1 MSKFFENNI
10 SIYEAMEFI
19 ENEKYVMPAFQRQ
32 YVWNMEQIEKL
43 WDSILLDYPIA
54 TFLFWHVDEYNT
66 TWDTYF
72 CNFLKTV
79 TFDNK
84 KQADNINYELSS
96 IKPNISDT
104 AILDGQ
110 QRLTSLY
117 LSLFG
122 QAYIRERHARRKTIG
137 GTVAKLVIELNEKIS
152 SEEEYNNK
160 KFDIKFNDKVGQLS
174 VTQFEIK
181 KLIDP
186 NFKNKETRETAI
198 NNVIKNIPADNQQ
211 YAQTILNKLCSKIYD
226 EKLIRYTEILEM
238 QQDDALEMFVR
249 FNSGG
254 KALKPSE
261 ITMSILEAYWPSART
276 EFGKLLT
283 NSFEDFSTD
292 FIIRTALMLFGNVE
306 KTNINKQIAED
317 LKNNWDYLKI
327 ALMNLKNFLDDIKIS
342 ISRFSG
348 SWNVLIPLI
357 FSIYYNH
364 EYKKDYEAMKTY
376 LIRAVLFNFFQSGTK
391 GKLQKL
397 KKKIS
402 EYNYKITVDMLDDIY
417 DFKVTDS
424 KIEDILNSEKGS
436 RMASEALYYLS
447 HEWLNPNYKY
457 EQDHLHPCERFSDDN
472 RKPIGIKFDE
482 WKEWKGNRNRLPNLH
497 LLEGRSNAS
506 KGDIPLLSYVN
517 DMNQEQKSLFY
528 ERSFIR
534 PSISLDFDNFGMF
547 YNERKKNLSTKLLA
561 LLK

>member
-364 EYKKDYEAMKTY
+364 EYKQDYEAMKTY

>member
-1 MSKFFENNI
+1 MSKLIDNSI
-10 SIYEAMEFI
+10 TIYEALQNI
-19 ENEKYVMPAFQRQ
+19 ENGKYVMPAFQRQ
-32 YVWNMEQIEKL
+32 YVWSIEQIEKL

-54 TFLFWHVDEYNT
+54 TFLFWHIDEFNI

-72 CNFLKTV
+72 CNFLKSV
-79 TFDNK
+79 TFDSK
-84 KQADNINYELSS
+84 KQADNINYELSG

-117 LSLFG
+117 LSLYG
-122 QAYIRERHARRKTIG
+122 TSYIREKHARRKTLG
-137 GTVAKLVIELNEKIS
+137 GTLAKLVIELNEKAS
-152 SEEEYNNK
+152 SEEEFNSK
-160 KFDIKFNDKVGQLS
+160 KYDIKFNDKIGQLTA
-174 VTQFEIK
+174 TQFEIK
-181 KLIDP
+181 RLITPD
-186 NFKNKETRETAI
+186 FKNKETRETAI
-198 NNVIKNIPADNQQ
+198 YNVIKNMPKENQE
-211 YAQTILNKLCSKIYD
+211 YAQSILNKLCVKIYD
-226 EKLIRYTEILEM
+226 EKLIRYTEILDM

-283 NSFEDFSTD
+283 NSFEDFGTD

-317 LKNNWDYLKI
+317 LKNNWDYLKA
-327 ALMNLKNFLDDIKIS
+327 ALRNLKIFLEEEKIN

-364 EYKKDYEAMKTY
+364 DYKNSYRDMKVY
-376 LIRAVLFNFFQSGTK
+376 LIRAILFTFFQSGTK

-397 KKKIS
+397 KKIITQ
-402 EYNYKITVDMLDDIY
+402 NDYKITVDMLDGIY
-417 DFKVTDS
+417 EFKVTDS

-436 RMASEALYYLS
+436 RIAGEALYYLS
-447 HEWLNPNYKY
+447 HEWINENYRY
-457 EQDHLHPCERFSDDN
+457 EQDHLHPSERFSDDN
-472 RKPIGIKFDE
+472 RKPLSITFEK
-482 WKEWKGNRNRLPNLH
+482 WKEWKGNRNRLANLH

-506 KGDIPLLSYVN
+506 KNDLPLNSYVN
-517 DMNQEQKSLFY
+517 DMNQEQKRLFY
-528 ERSFIR
+528 EHSFVR
-534 PSISLDFDNFGMF
+534 PSISLDFDNFGRF
-547 YNERKKNLSTKLLA
+547 YSERKKVLAEKIRA
-561 LLK
+561 LLE

>member
-1 MSKFFENNI
+1 MSKLIDNSI
-10 SIYEAMEFI
+10 TIYEALQNI
-19 ENEKYVMPAFQRQ
+19 ENGKYVMPAFQRQ
-32 YVWNMEQIEKL
+32 YVWSTEQIEKL

-54 TFLFWHVDEYNT
+54 TFLFWHIDEYNI

-72 CNFLKTV
+72 CNFLKSV
-79 TFDNK
+79 TFDSK
-84 KQADNINYELSS
+84 KQADNINYELSG

-117 LSLFG
+117 LSLYG
-122 QAYIRERHARRKTIG
+122 TSYIREKHARRKTLG
-137 GTVAKLVIELNEKIS
+137 GTLAKLVIELNEKAS
-152 SEEEYNNK
+152 SEEEFNNK
-160 KFDIKFNDKVGQLS
+160 KYDIKFNDKIGQLTA
-174 VTQFEIK
+174 TQFEIK
-181 KLIDP
+181 RLMTPD
-186 NFKNKETRETAI
+186 FKNKETRETAI
-198 NNVIKNIPADNQQ
+198 YNVIKNMPKENQE
-211 YAQTILNKLCSKIYD
+211 YAQSILNKLCVKIYD
-226 EKLIRYTEILEM
+226 EKLIRYTEILDM

-261 ITMSILEAYWPSART
+261 ITMSMLEAYWPSART

-283 NSFEDFSTD
+283 NSFEDFGTD

-317 LKNNWDYLKI
+317 LKNNWDYLKA
-327 ALMNLKNFLDDIKIS
+327 ALRNLKIFLEEEKIN

-364 EYKKDYEAMKTY
+364 DYKSNYKDMKVY
-376 LIRAVLFNFFQSGTK
+376 LIRAILFTFFQSGTK

-397 KKKIS
+397 KKIITQ
-402 EYNYKITVDMLDDIY
+402 NDYKITINMLDGIY
-417 DFKVTDS
+417 EFKVTDS

-436 RMASEALYYLS
+436 RIAGEALYYLS
-447 HEWLNPNYKY
+447 HEWINENYRY

-472 RKPIGIKFDE
+472 RKPLSITFEE
-482 WKEWKGNRNRLPNLH
+482 WKEWKGNRNRLANLH

-506 KGDIPLLSYVN
+506 KNDLPLNSYVN
-517 DMNQEQKSLFY
+517 DMNQEQKRLFY
-528 ERSFIR
+528 EHSFVR
-534 PSISLDFDNFGMF
+534 PSISLDFDNFGRF
-547 YNERKKNLSTKLLA
+547 YSERKKVLAEKIRA
-561 LLK
+561 LLE

>member
-1 MSKFFENNI
+1 MSKLIDNSI
-10 SIYEAMEFI
+10 SIYEAMMNI
-19 ENEKYVMPAFQRQ
+19 ESGKYVMPAFQRQ
-32 YVWNMEQIEKL
+32 YVWSMEQIEKL

-54 TFLFWHVDEYNT
+54 TFLFWHVDDYNT

-72 CNFLKTV
+72 CNFLKSV
-79 TFDNK
+79 TFDSK

-96 IKPNISDT
+96 IKPHISDT

-122 QAYIRERHARRKTIG
+122 TSYIREKHARRKTTG
-137 GTVAKLVIELNEKIS
+137 GIVSKLVIELNNKVS
-152 SEEEYNNK
+152 AEEEYNNK
-160 KFDIKFNDKVGQLS
+160 KFDIKFNDKIGQLTQ
-174 VTQFEIK
+174 TQFEIR
-181 KLIDP
+181 KLIKP
-186 NFKNKETRETAI
+186 EFQNKETRETAI
-198 NNVIKNIPADNQQ
+198 YNVIKNIPADNQD
-211 YAQTILNKLCSKIYD
+211 YAISILNKLCNKIYD
-226 EKLIRYTEILEM
+226 EKLVRYTEILDM

-261 ITMSILEAYWPSART
+261 ITMSILEAYWASART

-283 NSFEDFSTD
+283 DSFEDFGTD

-317 LKNNWDYLKI
+317 LKNNWDNLKI
-327 ALMNLKNFLDDIKIS
+327 ALKNLKTFLEDEKIN

-357 FSIYYNH
+357 FAIYYNH
-364 EYKKDYEAMKTY
+364 DYKENYKAMKTY
-376 LIRAVLFNFFQSGTK
+376 LIRAILFTFFQSGTK

-397 KKKIS
+397 KKYIK
-402 EYNYKITVDMLDDIY
+402 ENDYKFTLEMLDNIY
-417 DFKVTDS
+417 ELRVTDS

-436 RMASEALYYLS
+436 RMAGEALYYLS
-447 HEWLNPNYKY
+447 HEWLNENFKY

-472 RKPIGIKFDE
+472 RKPAAIKFE
-482 WKEWKGNRNRLPNLH
+482 VWKEWKGNRNRLANLH

-506 KGDIPLLSYVN
+506 KKDMPLISYVD
-517 DMNQEQKSLFY
+517 DMNQEQKQKFY
-528 ERSFIR
+528 EHSFVH
-534 PSISLDFDNFGMF
+534 PSISLEFDNFGRF
-547 YNERKKNLSTKLLA
+547 YAERKKLLA
-561 LLK
+561 EKIRALVE